1 MKRLWGK
8 GRALLFIWQLC
19 VKMSLIM
26 GLLGLKCMLK
36 SIGVAWL
43 YYVEGV

>member
-8 GRALLFIWQLC
+8 GGAELFFWQLG
-19 VKMSLIM
+19 VIM
-26 GLLGLKCMLK
+26 CLLGLKCMLK
-36 SIGVAWL
+36 SIGVARV